1 MERNSYSYGMKMT
14 GLLLHSFFTIV
25 LTVSVFLLG
34 TLMNRSILE
43 LTDIGTENFL
53 GSGYYQKCME
63 QKCNDLYE
71 YLNLIKKGEARSAEE
86 DKRYLQ
92 YNSEFKR
99 EDTNFCYWYK
109 EDGVWYTNQP
119 DTETGQTFDIE
130 TILMEAKTMGNYL
143 LYDMEKKEFGTNI
156 RGLETYFLGSYKIG
170 RAHV

>member
-63 QKCNDLYE
+63 QK
-71 YLNLIKKGEARSAEE
+71 
-86 DKRYLQ
+86 
-92 YNSEFKR
+92 
-99 EDTNFCYWYK
+99 
-109 EDGVWYTNQP
+109 
-119 DTETGQTFDIE
+119 
-130 TILMEAKTMGNYL
+130 
-143 LYDMEKKEFGTNI
+143 
-156 RGLETYFLGSYKIG
+156 
-170 RAHV
+170 